1 MTEDVVILEP
11 GDDRAQKIGKALAN
25 RTANDIIS
33 MLKSSDMT
41 LTEISEKLNQPMTST
56 KYHVENL
63 LDAGLI
69 EVKKIKYSE
78 KGREVKV
85 YAASGQVVI
94 VSPGVK
100 DIRQILLKYASVF
113 GIFLFAALIM
123 TVGASTLFAGMPFY
137 KGTPM
142 PESADAVY
150 MTVYS
155 TPGSPY
161 DNPYDP
167 YNPDNPQHGKV
178 YIMSNKTG
186 DDQGVPVQSDDGHG
200 NDQHGNDPHGYDPH
214 EYDPYDT
221 HAGGI
226 GGNNDSE
233 RYYVTVSNADVK
245 QQIAVGAA
253 MHTGEPARDNSP
265 AYIIAGFI
273 IGGATVIV
281 CLAATE
287 IYAANR
293 AANGTKRGKKDTD
306 EKSE

>member
-1 MTEDVVILEP
+1 MNEDVVILEP

-41 LTEISEKLNQPMTST
+41 LSEISEKLNQPMTST

-123 TVGASTLFAGMPFY
+123 GVAANTVFAGMPMM
-137 KGTPM
+137 KNAAP
-142 PESADAVY
+142 ADNAEGVY
-150 MTVYS
+150 MNTVYCTTDNAPYHVMTAPA
-155 TPGSPY
+155 TPVSNNTADNAAGKQSDVGHPPDTTGVTTGADENINGSAR
-161 DNPYDP
+161 
-167 YNPDNPQHGKV
+167 V
-178 YIMSNKTG
+178 
-186 DDQGVPVQSDDGHG
+186 VQSMSTDMKY
-200 NDQHGNDPHGYDPH
+200 QYQ
-214 EYDPYDT
+214 T
-221 HAGGI
+221 AVAAGMHPA
-226 GGNNDSE
+226 E
-233 RYYVTVSNADVK
+233 PVK
-245 QQIAVGAA
+245 
-253 MHTGEPARDNSP
+253 DNSMS
-265 AYIIAGFI
+265 YIIMGFI

-281 CLAATE
+281 CLAVFE
-287 IYAANR
+287 IYSAGR
-293 AANGTKRGKKDTD
+293 TKRDRK
-306 EKSE
+306 EQ

>member
-1 MTEDVVILEP
+1 MNEDVVILEP

-41 LTEISEKLNQPMTST
+41 LSEISEKLNQPMTST

-123 TVGASTLFAGMPFY
+123 GVAANTVFAGMPMM
-137 KGTPM
+137 KNAAPAENAEGI
-142 PESADAVY
+142 Y
-150 MTVYS
+150 MNTVYCTTDNAPYHVMTAPA
-155 TPGSPY
+155 TPVTGNNTADDAAGKQSDVGHPPDTTGVTTGADEIVNGSAR
-161 DNPYDP
+161 
-167 YNPDNPQHGKV
+167 V
-178 YIMSNKTG
+178 
-186 DDQGVPVQSDDGHG
+186 VQSMSTDMKY
-200 NDQHGNDPHGYDPH
+200 QYQ
-214 EYDPYDT
+214 T
-221 HAGGI
+221 AVAAGMHPA
-226 GGNNDSE
+226 E
-233 RYYVTVSNADVK
+233 PVK
-245 QQIAVGAA
+245 
-253 MHTGEPARDNSP
+253 DNSMS
-265 AYIIAGFI
+265 YIIMGFI

-281 CLAATE
+281 CLAVFE
-287 IYAANR
+287 IYSAGR
-293 AANGTKRGKKDTD
+293 TKRDRK
-306 EKSE
+306 EQ

>member
-1 MTEDVVILEP
+1 MNEYVVILEP

-41 LTEISEKLNQPMTST
+41 LSEISEKLNQPMTST

-123 TVGASTLFAGMPFY
+123 GVAANTVFAGMPMM
-137 KGTPM
+137 KNAAP
-142 PESADAVY
+142 ADNAEGVY
-150 MTVYS
+150 MNTVYCTTDNAPYHVMTAPA
-155 TPGSPY
+155 TPVTGNNTADDAAGKQSDVGHPPETTGVTTGADESVNGSAR
-161 DNPYDP
+161 
-167 YNPDNPQHGKV
+167 V
-178 YIMSNKTG
+178 
-186 DDQGVPVQSDDGHG
+186 VQSMSTDMKY
-200 NDQHGNDPHGYDPH
+200 QYQ
-214 EYDPYDT
+214 T
-221 HAGGI
+221 AVAAGMHPA
-226 GGNNDSE
+226 E
-233 RYYVTVSNADVK
+233 PVK
-245 QQIAVGAA
+245 
-253 MHTGEPARDNSP
+253 DNSMS
-265 AYIIAGFI
+265 YIIMGFI

-281 CLAATE
+281 CLALFE
-287 IYAANR
+287 IYSAGR
-293 AANGTKRGKKDTD
+293 TRRER
-306 EKSE
+306 EKQ

>member
-1 MTEDVVILEP
+1 MNEDVVILEP

-41 LTEISEKLNQPMTST
+41 LSEISEKLNQPMTST

-123 TVGASTLFAGMPFY
+123 GVAANTVFAGMPMM
-137 KGTPM
+137 KNAAPAENAEG
-142 PESADAVY
+142 VY
-150 MTVYS
+150 MNTVYCTTDNAPYHVMTAPA
-155 TPGSPY
+155 TPVSNNTADDAAGKQSDVGHPPDTTGVTTGADENINGSAR
-161 DNPYDP
+161 
-167 YNPDNPQHGKV
+167 V
-178 YIMSNKTG
+178 
-186 DDQGVPVQSDDGHG
+186 VQSMSTDMKY
-200 NDQHGNDPHGYDPH
+200 QYQ
-214 EYDPYDT
+214 T
-221 HAGGI
+221 AVAAGMHPA
-226 GGNNDSE
+226 E
-233 RYYVTVSNADVK
+233 PVK
-245 QQIAVGAA
+245 
-253 MHTGEPARDNSP
+253 DNSMS
-265 AYIIAGFI
+265 YIIMGFI

-281 CLAATE
+281 CLAVFE
-287 IYAANR
+287 IYSAGR
-293 AANGTKRGKKDTD
+293 TKRDRK
-306 EKSE
+306 EQ

>member
-1 MTEDVVILEP
+1 MNEDVVILEP

-41 LTEISEKLNQPMTST
+41 LSEISEKLNQPMTST

-123 TVGASTLFAGMPFY
+123 GVAANTVFAGMPMM
-137 KGTPM
+137 KNAAPAENAEG
-142 PESADAVY
+142 VY
-150 MTVYS
+150 MNTVYCTTDNAPYHVMTAPA
-155 TPGSPY
+155 TPVSNNTADDAAGKQSDVGHPPDTTGADENINGSAR
-161 DNPYDP
+161 
-167 YNPDNPQHGKV
+167 V
-178 YIMSNKTG
+178 
-186 DDQGVPVQSDDGHG
+186 VQSMSTDMKY
-200 NDQHGNDPHGYDPH
+200 QYQ
-214 EYDPYDT
+214 T
-221 HAGGI
+221 AVAAGMHPA
-226 GGNNDSE
+226 E
-233 RYYVTVSNADVK
+233 PVK
-245 QQIAVGAA
+245 
-253 MHTGEPARDNSP
+253 DNSMS
-265 AYIIAGFI
+265 YIIMGFI

-281 CLAATE
+281 CLALFE
-287 IYAANR
+287 IYSAGR
-293 AANGTKRGKKDTD
+293 TKRDRK
-306 EKSE
+306 EQ

>member
-41 LTEISEKLNQPMTST
+41 LSEISEKLNQPMTST

-113 GIFLFAALIM
+113 GIFLFAALI
-123 TVGASTLFAGMPFY
+123 
-137 KGTPM
+137 
-142 PESADAVY
+142 
-150 MTVYS
+150 
-155 TPGSPY
+155 
-161 DNPYDP
+161 
-167 YNPDNPQHGKV
+167 
-178 YIMSNKTG
+178 
-186 DDQGVPVQSDDGHG
+186 
-200 NDQHGNDPHGYDPH
+200 
-214 EYDPYDT
+214 
-221 HAGGI
+221 
-226 GGNNDSE
+226 
-233 RYYVTVSNADVK
+233 R
-245 QQIAVGAA
+245 
-253 MHTGEPARDNSP
+253 
-265 AYIIAGFI
+265 
-273 IGGATVIV
+273 
-281 CLAATE
+281 
-287 IYAANR
+287 
-293 AANGTKRGKKDTD
+293 
-306 EKSE
+306 

>member
-1 MTEDVVILEP
+1 MNEDVVILEP

-41 LTEISEKLNQPMTST
+41 LSEISEKLNQPMTST

-123 TVGASTLFAGMPFY
+123 GVAANTVFAGMPMM
-137 KGTPM
+137 KNAAPAENAEG
-142 PESADAVY
+142 VY
-150 MTVYS
+150 MNTVYCTTDNAPYHVMTAPA
-155 TPGSPY
+155 TPVSNNTA
-161 DNPYDP
+161 DDAA
-167 YNPDNPQHGKV
+167 GK
-178 YIMSNKTG
+178 
-186 DDQGVPVQSDDGHG
+186 QSDVGHPPETTG
-200 NDQHGNDPHGYDPH
+200 VTTGADENINGSARTVQYMSTDMKYQYQ
-214 EYDPYDT
+214 T
-221 HAGGI
+221 AVAAGMHPA
-226 GGNNDSE
+226 E
-233 RYYVTVSNADVK
+233 PVK
-245 QQIAVGAA
+245 
-253 MHTGEPARDNSP
+253 DNSMS
-265 AYIIAGFI
+265 YIIMGFI

-281 CLAATE
+281 CLALFE
-287 IYAANR
+287 IYSAGR
-293 AANGTKRGKKDTD
+293 TKRDRK
-306 EKSE
+306 EQ

>member
-1 MTEDVVILEP
+1 MNEDVVILEP

-41 LTEISEKLNQPMTST
+41 LSEISEKLNQPMTST

-123 TVGASTLFAGMPFY
+123 GVAANTVFAGMPMM
-137 KGTPM
+137 KNAAPTENAEG
-142 PESADAVY
+142 VY
-150 MTVYS
+150 MNTVYCTTDNAPYHVMTAPA
-155 TPGSPY
+155 TPVSNNTA
-161 DNPYDP
+161 DDAA
-167 YNPDNPQHGKV
+167 GK
-178 YIMSNKTG
+178 
-186 DDQGVPVQSDDGHG
+186 QSDVGH
-200 NDQHGNDPHGYDPH
+200 PP
-214 EYDPYDT
+214 DT
-221 HAGGI
+221 TGVTTGADENINGSARVIQSMSTDMKYQYQTAVAAGMHPA
-226 GGNNDSE
+226 E
-233 RYYVTVSNADVK
+233 PVK
-245 QQIAVGAA
+245 
-253 MHTGEPARDNSP
+253 DNSMS
-265 AYIIAGFI
+265 YIIMGFI

-281 CLAATE
+281 CLAVFE
-287 IYAANR
+287 IYSAGR
-293 AANGTKRGKKDTD
+293 TKRDRK
-306 EKSE
+306 EQ

>member
-41 LTEISEKLNQPMTST
+41 LSEISEKLNQPMTST

-123 TVGASTLFAGMPFY
+123 GITASTVFTGMPML
-137 KGTPM
+137 K
-142 PESADAVY
+142 DAATSENSGEVF
-150 MTVYS
+150 MNTVYCS
-155 TPGSPY
+155 TDSGPY
-161 DNPYDP
+161 QVMTAPATPVMN
-167 YNPDNPQHGKV
+167 NN
-178 YIMSNKTG
+178 TG
-186 DDQGVPVQSDDGHG
+186 DDAGKQVDVGHPQYTTSTG
-200 NDQHGNDPHGYDPH
+200 ERTNG
-214 EYDPYDT
+214 
-221 HAGGI
+221 
-226 GGNNDSE
+226 SE
-233 RYYVTVSNADVK
+233 RIVQPMNTDMKYQITVTAGMHPAEPVK
-245 QQIAVGAA
+245 
-253 MHTGEPARDNSP
+253 DNSMT
-265 AYIIAGFI
+265 YIIMGFL

-281 CLAATE
+281 CLALFE
-287 IYAANR
+287 ICSAGRVNR
-293 AANGTKRGKKDTD
+293 PKRGKKDR
-306 EKSE
+306 EE

>member
-41 LTEISEKLNQPMTST
+41 LSEISEKLGQPMTST

-123 TVGASTLFAGMPFY
+123 GITASTVFTGMPMLKNAASAENADEVFMNTVYCSTDSAPYQIMTAPATPVTDNNTADDASGKQSDVGHPQYTVNTGEGTNGSERVVQSMSTDMKYQYQMTVTAGMHPA
-137 KGTPM
+137 
-142 PESADAVY
+142 E
-150 MTVYS
+150 
-155 TPGSPY
+155 
-161 DNPYDP
+161 
-167 YNPDNPQHGKV
+167 
-178 YIMSNKTG
+178 
-186 DDQGVPVQSDDGHG
+186 PV
-200 NDQHGNDPHGYDPH
+200 
-214 EYDPYDT
+214 
-221 HAGGI
+221 
-226 GGNNDSE
+226 
-233 RYYVTVSNADVK
+233 K
-245 QQIAVGAA
+245 
-253 MHTGEPARDNSP
+253 DNSMS
-265 AYIIAGFI
+265 YIIMGFI

-281 CLAATE
+281 CLALFE
-287 IYAANR
+287 IYSAGR
-293 AANGTKRGKKDTD
+293 TANGPKRGKKDR
-306 EKSE
+306 EE

>member
-41 LTEISEKLNQPMTST
+41 LSEISEKLNQPMTST

-123 TVGASTLFAGMPFY
+123 GVAANTVFAGMPMM
-137 KGTPM
+137 KNAAP
-142 PESADAVY
+142 ADNAEGVY
-150 MTVYS
+150 MNTVYCTTDNAPYHVMTAPA
-155 TPGSPY
+155 TPVSNNTADNAAGKQSDVGHPPDTTGVTTGADENINGSAR
-161 DNPYDP
+161 
-167 YNPDNPQHGKV
+167 V
-178 YIMSNKTG
+178 
-186 DDQGVPVQSDDGHG
+186 VQSMSTDMKY
-200 NDQHGNDPHGYDPH
+200 QYQ
-214 EYDPYDT
+214 T
-221 HAGGI
+221 AVAAGMHPA
-226 GGNNDSE
+226 E
-233 RYYVTVSNADVK
+233 PVK
-245 QQIAVGAA
+245 
-253 MHTGEPARDNSP
+253 DNSMS
-265 AYIIAGFI
+265 YIIMGFI

-281 CLAATE
+281 CLAVFE
-287 IYAANR
+287 IYSAGR
-293 AANGTKRGKKDTD
+293 TKRDRK
-306 EKSE
+306 EQ